1 MSYEIELK
9 AHVYNREQVIETLN
23 GLEFG
28 EYLGHTEKSDT
39 YYHFAVGAGVNEGES
54 GVNDGGAEGCGVGG
68 VNDSVADVCGAGGV
82 NTGKTGVNTSKPE
95 VTGAAAVSSARDYIS
110 ARIRKEKLVFKG
122 EESCSNY
129 FTYKRKEVILG
140 SDGREI
146 EVNDEKEINFGGSA
160 EALEVFFTDLG
171 GKVALKKEKSVE
183 QWILELDGEK
193 AHVELCTVPPLG
205 DFLEIEIIKDA
216 NDEVTVA
223 RCKKIEEK
231 IFTLCH
237 IPLEQ
242 IEPRYY
248 SQMLKEA
255 K

>member
-39 YYHFAVGAGVNEGES
+39 YYHFEVGGEAEVTNEGAGVNQAEATVS
-54 GVNDGGAEGCGVGG
+54 QPDAGVCSA
-68 VNDSVADVCGAGGV
+68 AGV
-82 NTGKTGVNTSKPE
+82 NTGKPE
-95 VTGAAAVSSARDYIS
+95 VTGTAAVSADRSYIS
-110 ARIRKEKLVFKG
+110 ARIRKEKLVLQG
-122 EESCSNY
+122 QESASNY

-140 SDGREI
+140 SDGRKI

-183 QWILELDGEK
+183 QWVLELDGEK

-216 NDEVTVA
+216 NDEATVA